1 MNLKKLVISSFLGIS
16 SIFGTVGAVEA
27 RTPWIFVGNNTYG
40 QSTYV
45 ANIYT
50 GNDGLKYYWH
60 NGYRTGD
67 SQRAMNCRTGE
78 EWSYYKPTNTWSTL
92 GYYKPGTMGE
102 ATYEAVCLG
111 YRPRR

>member
-1 MNLKKLVISSFLGIS
+1 MNFKSLAVGSVLALG
-16 SIFGTVGAVEA
+16 SIFGPVGAADA

-45 ANIYT
+45 ANIST
-50 GNDGLKYYWH
+50 GSDGLKYYWH

-67 SQRAMNCRTGE
+67 TRRAMNCRTGE
-78 EWSYYKPTNTWSTL
+78 EWSYYKQTDTWSSL

-111 YRPRR
+111 YRPQI